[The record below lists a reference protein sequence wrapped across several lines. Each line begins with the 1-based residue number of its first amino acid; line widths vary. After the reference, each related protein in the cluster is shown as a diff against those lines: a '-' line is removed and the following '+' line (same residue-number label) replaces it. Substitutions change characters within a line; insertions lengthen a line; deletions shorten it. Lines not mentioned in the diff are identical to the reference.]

1 MTLSDAIR
9 LGSMLTPKG
18 LGGWMDGYGRCA
30 LAAASEAAG
39 VQPRSRYD
47 VMTGA
52 VRPSVDYSALAQRF
66 PVLDQPAL
74 HPMRKD
80 RADVDVC
87 DVIWSLNDCWDWSRE
102 DIAAW
107 LEAIERAQTD
117 VLEAQRNA
125 LLDHMQQTL
134 DYSFGQ

>member
-1 MTLSDAIR
+1 MRLSDAIR

-18 LGGWMDGYGRCA
+18 LSGWMDGYGRCA

-39 VQPRSRYD
+39 VLPRSRYD

-52 VRPSVDYSALAQRF
+52 ELADRF
-66 PVLDQPAL
+66 PVLERPAV

-87 DVIWSLNDCWDWSRE
+87 DVIWSLNDCWGWSRE
-102 DIAAW
+102 DIAQW
-107 LEAIERAQTD
+107 VETIERAQTD
-117 VLEAQRNA
+117 EREAQRNQI
-125 LLDHMQQTL
+125 LNDMERLR
-134 DYSFGQ
+134 